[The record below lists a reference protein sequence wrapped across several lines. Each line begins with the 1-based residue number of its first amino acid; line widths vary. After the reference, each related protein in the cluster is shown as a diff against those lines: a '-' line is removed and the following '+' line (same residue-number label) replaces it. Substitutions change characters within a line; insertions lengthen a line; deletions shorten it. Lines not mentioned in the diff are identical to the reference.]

1 MSDMTPRERFRA
13 VMHFRKPDRL
23 PVYEWVAIPDQ
34 TMLRWIKEGLPLEN
48 VMDQD
53 ELFVAGELISVTCY
67 RLFSYH
73 QPKYFK
79 FLDRTEE
86 ITIDFGPIPR
96 FGYRTL
102 EESERYKIL
111 IDPGGIKKKIMADR
125 QFGMPQFLE
134 YPVKNRADW
143 EKIKGRFNPAD
154 PRRYPLNWSDELIED
169 YKMSD
174 YPIRIRVPG
183 FFGFGRQLMG
193 LVNWLLTFYKD
204 PDLVKDM
211 EEFWA
216 NFLIETLK
224 DAVETLKSEID
235 CVTIWEDMAYKNG
248 PLMSPK
254 QFREFMLPSYKKL
267 TSFLRKNGIDVILV
281 DTDGDARLLIPLLLE
296 GGVNGIYPLEVQAGM
311 DAVALRKEYGKRLLL
326 IGNIDKRAI
335 AKGKEAIEREIK
347 SKLPYLKEEGG
358 YIPSLDHEVPPDV
371 PYQNYMYYLEFISK
385 FL

>member
-23 PVYEWVAIPDQ
+23 PLYEWVAIPDQ

-53 ELFVAGELISVTCY
+53 ELFVAGELLSITCY

-96 FGYRTL
+96 LGYRIL

-111 IDPGGIKKKIMADR
+111 IDPGGIKKKIMTDR

-143 EKIKGRFNPAD
+143 ENIKERFNPAD
-154 PRRYPLNWSDELIED
+154 SRRYPLNWSDEMIEY

-193 LVNWLLTFYKD
+193 LVSWLLTFYKD

-216 NFLIETLK
+216 NFLIETLR

-235 CVTIWEDMAYKNG
+235 LVSIWEDMAYKNG

-358 YIPSLDHEVPPDV
+358 YIPSLDHEVPPDI